1 MGPEIAA
8 PLTVFGAVV
17 AIVWVAMAYGSRNRG
32 SFYETVRAAIE
43 RGTELTPET
52 VRALGAPRSSQYS
65 DIKWG
70 LIWIAVAA
78 ACFTFGWSVSAFEPD
93 EDVFRAFLGIGSFP
107 LFVGLALLGYGVVTA
122 VLKKS

>member
-17 AIVWVAMAYGSRNRG
+17 AIVWVAMAYGSRNRAA
-32 SFYETVRAAIE
+32 FFETVRAAIE

-52 VRALGAPRSSQYS
+52 VRALGAPRSSRYS

-70 LIWIAVAA
+70 VIWIGVAA
-78 ACFTFGWSVSAFEPD
+78 ACVTFGWAVGSVEPD
-93 EDVFRAFLGIGSFP
+93 EEVLRIFMGIAAFPG
-107 LFVGLALLGYGVVTA
+107 FVGLALLGYGLATIRS
-122 VLKKS
+122 KE